1 MEIRQYVLLI
11 VLGGAAVTLMPRV
24 LPLLLLSRVTLP
36 RWLRIW
42 LSQVPVAILAAL
54 LAQELAFQGGALVLP
69 FTLARNLPALAILPV
84 LLVAAL
90 TRSLIGAVAAGV
102 AAMALL
108 RTFT

>member
-11 VLGGAAVTLMPRV
+11 VLGGAAGTLLPRV

-42 LSQVPVAILAAL
+42 LSQVPVAILAGL
-54 LAQELAFQGGALVLP
+54 LAQELAFEGGTLLP
-69 FTLARNLPALAILPV
+69 LMRNLPAIAILPV

-90 TRSLIGAVAAGV
+90 TRSLIGSVAAGV

-108 RTFT
+108 RAFS

>member
-1 MEIRQYVLLI
+1 MEIRHYVLVI
-11 VLGGAAVTLMPRV
+11 VLGGAAVTVLPRV
-24 LPLLLLSRVTLP
+24 LPLLLLSRITLP

-54 LAQELAFQGGALVLP
+54 LAQELAFQGGVLLP
-69 FTLARNLPALAILPV
+69 LSRNLPALAILPV

-90 TRSLIGAVAAGV
+90 TRSLIGAVVAGV

-108 RTFT
+108 RAFA